1 MKLATIMT
9 ITNADRASDLHALDR
24 RFLQETPEGMLFR
37 VLGLI
42 KTRRSGGPKEVLHPK
57 FSEYS
62 VTIFEGVAEALYP
75 VGRKTTVPV
84 KRLHKAVTAATI
96 SRWLKEILCRATVHT
111 NIFKAHSTRTASTS
125 AAKVQGVSTVDIM
138 KVTNWTRESIFTR
151 FY

>member
-37 VLGLI
+37 VLGLT

-75 VGRKTTVPV
+75 VGRKTTVC
-84 KRLHKAVTAATI
+84 TSEET
-96 SRWLKEILCRATVHT
+96 SQGS
-111 NIFKAHSTRTASTS
+111 HSSYVPSPDA
-125 AAKVQGVSTVDIM
+125 
-138 KVTNWTRESIFTR
+138 
-151 FY
+151 